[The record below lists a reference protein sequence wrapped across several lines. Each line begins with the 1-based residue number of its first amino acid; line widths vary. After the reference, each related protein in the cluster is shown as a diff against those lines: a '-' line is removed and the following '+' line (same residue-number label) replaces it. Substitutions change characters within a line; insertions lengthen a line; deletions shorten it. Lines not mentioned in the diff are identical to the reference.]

1 MRWKRPLVVLGV
13 LATVSWVVLPRLLG
27 VHPLKPLLSLQW
39 PMVLVAAAAQ
49 VGMQFGRGL
58 LLRGVTSGPDAHLGR
73 FRATMV
79 VLGSSSVG
87 LLGGGFPGYAAALY
101 RWTHASGVPAA
112 SAAMAG
118 WIPSLLFS
126 AAVALIAIASSFT
139 VLSAGF
145 LSKSEIA
152 GLALGLTLVILP
164 IVVLVWSLKDST
176 RSERVLTALAR
187 TWARIRRRPFDA
199 AAALA
204 LKGRVDAA
212 WRALGVRSWWPLAFA
227 ALFSALCDALSVW
240 ALLAASGT
248 RLSFAATCAAW
259 SIPHLLGNASLLP
272 GGAGV
277 VELTM
282 TPFLT
287 RLGVV
292 AAPALAVVLGYR
304 ALAFWL
310 PLVAGLPL
318 IVWFERRR
326 G

>member
-1 MRWKRPLVVLGV
+1 MRWQRPLVVLGV
-13 LATVSWVVLPRLLG
+13 LAIVSWVVLPRLLG
-27 VHPLKPLLSLQW
+27 VNPLRPLLSLRW
-39 PMVLVAAAAQ
+39 PLVLVAAVAQ
-49 VGMQFGRGL
+49 GAMQLGRGL
-58 LLRGVTSGPDAHLGR
+58 LLRGVTAGPDAKLGR
-73 FRATMV
+73 TRATMV
-79 VLGSSSVG
+79 VLGASSVG

-126 AAVALIAIASSFT
+126 AAVAVIAIASSAS
-139 VLSAGF
+139 VLTAGF
-145 LSKSEIA
+145 LSSSEVA
-152 GLALGLTLVILP
+152 GLVVGLALVLLP
-164 IVVLVWSLKDST
+164 TALLVWSLNDSA
-176 RSERVLTALAR
+176 RSERLLRALAHA
-187 TWARIRRRPFDA
+187 WARLRRRPFDA

-212 WRALGVRSWWPLAFA
+212 WHAMDRRSWWPLAFA
-227 ALFSALCDALSVW
+227 ALFSALGDALSVW

-287 RLGVV
+287 RLGAG

-304 ALAFWL
+304 ALAFWV
-310 PLVAGLPL
+310 PLAGGLPL
-318 IVWFERRR
+318 IVWFERHR
-326 G
+326 

>member
-1 MRWKRPLVVLGV
+1 MQWRRPLIVLGV
-13 LATVSWVVLPRLLG
+13 LAIVSWVVLPRLLG
-27 VHPLKPLLSLQW
+27 VNPLKPLLSLRW
-39 PMVLVAAAAQ
+39 PMVLVAAVAQ
-49 VGMQFGRGL
+49 VAMQLGRGL
-58 LLRGVTSGPDAHLGR
+58 LLRGVTAGPNARLGPV
-73 FRATMV
+73 RATTV
-79 VLGSSSVG
+79 VLGASSVG

-101 RWTHASGVPAA
+101 RWTHASGVPPA

-126 AAVALIAIASSFT
+126 AAVALIAIVSSVP

-145 LSKSEIA
+145 LSKGEVA
-152 GLALGLTLVILP
+152 GLAVGLSLVLLP
-164 IVVLVWSLKDST
+164 MALLVWSLKDSA
-176 RSERVLTALAR
+176 RSERVLSALAR
-187 TWARIRRRPFDA
+187 FWARLRRKPMNRA
-199 AAALA
+199 AGLA
-204 LKGRVDAA
+204 LKHRVDAA
-212 WRALGVRSWWPLAFA
+212 WHAVGVRAWWPLALA
-227 ALFSALCDALSVW
+227 ALFSAFCDALSVW

-287 RLGVV
+287 RLGVN

-304 ALAFWL
+304 ALAFWV

-318 IVWFERRR
+318 IVWFERRS
-326 G
+326 